1 MNDWIEEA
9 KILLKKSLSPIP
21 HELNELDWK
30 SDISDKSDRIA
41 QHISAF
47 ANNINGGYLI
57 FGLNNDASFCS
68 LNKDKTD
75 EIIKKIGNIARNN
88 ITPPIAIEH
97 NITTFDSNEILIIKI
112 PEATNK
118 PVYLRGKTI
127 DDSYK
132 RSAGQTVK
140 MSKQEIKNLLSIAI
154 GIDFEMQTAML
165 GISDDEVLKHL
176 NYDSYFS
183 LQERRLP
190 DTKTGILQVLANDDL
205 IKLHSQT
212 YDILNLGAILFC
224 RDISYFRELKRK
236 AARVIL
242 YKGTSRING
251 VKEYE
256 NTEGY
261 ASSFEGFVKYI
272 SDQLPSNEIIDDA
285 LRKKVKIYPEVAIR
299 EFVANALIHQD
310 FSISGAGVMIEIFDD
325 RIEITNPG
333 VPLVD
338 VNRFI
343 DTAPKSRNEKLAS
356 LMRRLNICE
365 ERGSGID
372 RAISAIELYQLPAP
386 KFIRGDDYTRVIMYA
401 PVSLTKMNIEDRV
414 RACYQHTCLNYIN
427 NQPVNNQSVRNRFKI
442 AKNNI
447 SSASKIITET
457 LERGLIKPSSPE
469 SASKKYASYIPF
481 WA

>member
-9 KILLKKSLSPIP
+9 KIILKRSLTPIP

-47 ANNINGGYLI
+47 ANNVNGGYLV
-57 FGLNNDASFCS
+57 FGLNDDASFCHLDKS
-68 LNKDKTD
+68 KTD

-88 ITPPIAIEH
+88 ITPPISIQH
-97 NITTFDSNEILIIKI
+97 DIITFDNNEILIIKI
-112 PEATNK
+112 PEAMEK
-118 PVYLRGKTI
+118 PVYLRGKTF

-132 RSAGQTVK
+132 RSAGQTIK
-140 MSKQEIKNLLSIAI
+140 MSKQEVKNLISISM
-154 GIDFEMQTAML
+154 GIDFEMQVAML
-165 GISDDEVLKHL
+165 DITDDEVLRNL

-190 DTKTGILQVLANDDL
+190 NTKEGILQVLANDDL
-205 IKLHSQT
+205 IKTHLQSW
-212 YDILNLGAILFC
+212 DILNLGAILFC
-224 RDISYFRELKRK
+224 KDITKFRDLKRK
-236 AARVIL
+236 AIRVIS
-242 YKGTSRING
+242 YKGGSRING
-251 VKEYE
+251 IKEFE
-256 NTEGY
+256 NIEGY
-261 ASSFEGFVKYI
+261 ASSFESLIKYVL
-272 SDQLPSNEIIDDA
+272 DQLPSNEIIEDA
-285 LRKKVKIYPEVAIR
+285 LRRKVKIYPEVAIR

-310 FSISGAGVMIEIFDD
+310 FSISGTGVMIEIFDD

-386 KFIRGDDYTRVIMYA
+386 KFIRGEDYTRVIMYT
-401 PVSLTKMNIEDRV
+401 PTSLTKMSVDDRV

-427 NQPVNNQSVRNRFKI
+427 NQPVNNQSIRNRFKI
-442 AKNNI
+442 SKNNT
-447 SSASKIITET
+447 SFASKIITEA
-457 LERGLIKPSSPE
+457 LEKGFIKPSDPE
-469 SASKKYASYIPF
+469 NVSKKYASYIPF

>member
-47 ANNINGGYLI
+47 ANNINGGYLV

-97 NITTFDSNEILIIKI
+97 NITIFDSNEILIVKI

-205 IKLHSQT
+205 IK
-212 YDILNLGAILFC
+212 
-224 RDISYFRELKRK
+224 
-236 AARVIL
+236 V
-242 YKGTSRING
+242 
-251 VKEYE
+251 
-256 NTEGY
+256 
-261 ASSFEGFVKYI
+261 
-272 SDQLPSNEIIDDA
+272 
-285 LRKKVKIYPEVAIR
+285 
-299 EFVANALIHQD
+299 
-310 FSISGAGVMIEIFDD
+310 
-325 RIEITNPG
+325 
-333 VPLVD
+333 
-338 VNRFI
+338 
-343 DTAPKSRNEKLAS
+343 
-356 LMRRLNICE
+356 
-365 ERGSGID
+365 
-372 RAISAIELYQLPAP
+372 
-386 KFIRGDDYTRVIMYA
+386 
-401 PVSLTKMNIEDRV
+401 
-414 RACYQHTCLNYIN
+414 
-427 NQPVNNQSVRNRFKI
+427 
-442 AKNNI
+442 
-447 SSASKIITET
+447 
-457 LERGLIKPSSPE
+457 
-469 SASKKYASYIPF
+469 
-481 WA
+481 